1 MRKGDRNVML
11 SSSKFLEET
20 FRDFMID
27 FLVDHTKGAPFSKTC
42 FFGTELQLLE
52 L

>member
-27 FLVDHTKGAPFSKTC
+27 FLVDHTKKGLHFQKRVFSEQNC
-42 FFGTELQLLE
+42 NS
-52 L
+52 